1 MQKPESCDEGYS
13 SACSQY
19 TLPACLKS
27 TVLVQTAANQI
38 IHTVR
43 ENSSFYPPIQVIAK
57 YGNICY
63 DKPSSGSAHPA
74 APELRRQT
82 DSDMRT
88 ARPPV
93 FRVLLVPGADTH
105 FFYPFTFWFSGPYRA
120 ANPKGIK
127 TKAYNYKT
135 AGFLCSAIVW
145 PPQKNYNKS
154 SSP

>member
-63 DKPSSGSAHPA
+63 DKPSSEAAHTA
-74 APELRRQT
+74 APEPRCQT

-93 FRVLLVPGADTH
+93 FRALL
-105 FFYPFTFWFSGPYRA
+105 FSGSDAHFSIRSLS
-120 ANPKGIK
+120 
-127 TKAYNYKT
+127 
-135 AGFLCSAIVW
+135 GFQARIGQQI
-145 PPQKNYNKS
+145 QKE
-154 SSP
+154 

>member
-1 MQKPESCDEGYS
+1 MEENQMLEKDFKEVFKDIKNEILNAQYDIYKSANIRTLALYSYLGKIIDE
-13 SACSQY
+13 
-19 TLPACLKS
+19 
-27 TVLVQTAANQI
+27 N
-38 IHTVR
+38 
-43 ENSSFYPPIQVIAK
+43 AK

-93 FRVLLVPGADTH
+93 FWVLLVPGADTH

-120 ANPKGIK
+120 ANPKGIHK
-127 TKAYNYKT
+127 KAYNYKT

-145 PPQKNYNKS
+145 LPQKNYNKS

>member
-27 TVLVQTAANQI
+27 TVLVQTAARQI
-38 IHTVR
+38 IHT
-43 ENSSFYPPIQVIAK
+43 
-57 YGNICY
+57 
-63 DKPSSGSAHPA
+63 A
-74 APELRRQT
+74 APEPRRQT

-93 FRVLLVPGADTH
+93 FRALLFSGSDAH

-127 TKAYNYKT
+127 TKAYDYKT
-135 AGFLCSAIVW
+135 AGFLW
-145 PPQKNYNKS
+145 
-154 SSP
+154 